1 MVLFSYKLAAI
12 CTTVDYNTHPPDKIY
27 SNFIDALP
35 VEVKTEQWQ
44 DSVVTE
50 VVTVPE
56 VERRF

>member
-1 MVLFSYKLAAI
+1 MVINLAAI
-12 CTTVDYNTHPPDKIY
+12 CTTVDYNTHPLDKIY